1 MPMWSPM
8 RSPWGPM
15 RASGAPTAQDLS
27 PNRRTLASY
36 HWRRRAFQVVRASLD
51 QSVCAHHWRRRASR
65 VNARII
71 GGCLLAHHGP
81 MLTIQMNLRPA
92 LNKLVMYVLFLAPPC
107 HTVCKSKI
115 WMATGNGLQIRS
127 LFRPLQSLHADKS
140 RSACL
145 WNCDV
150 IARSRE
156 SFDHHCD
163 VSIVTSSFVY
173 SRLKTFFIA
182 TARVVKDAADYTG
195 CENDTASC
203 VSTLDH
209 VAAYPASPILGSVD
223 STNLP

>member
-1 MPMWSPM
+1 MPMRSAM

-15 RASGAPTAQDLS
+15 RASGAPTEQDLS
-27 PNRRTLASY
+27 PNRRTLASH
-36 HWRRRAFQVVRASLD
+36 HWRRRAFQVVHASLD

-65 VNARII
+65 VNARIV

-127 LFRPLQSLHADKS
+127 LFTPLQSLHADKS

-150 IARSRE
+150 IARSLE

-163 VSIVTSSFVY
+163 VYIVTSSFVY
-173 SRLKTFFIA
+173 SRRKHFSKLQHELSRTRP
-182 TARVVKDAADYTG
+182 TTLVVRTILPVAFPR
-195 CENDTASC
+195 
-203 VSTLDH
+203 STTW
-209 VAAYPASPILGSVD
+209 PPTSPRLLGSVD

>member
-1 MPMWSPM
+1 MTHTVPDTPKFPFNACYCAPTMPMRSPM

-27 PNRRTLASY
+27 PNRRTLASH

-65 VNARII
+65 VNARIV

-145 WNCDV
+145 ELWRHRKV
-150 IARSRE
+150 
-156 SFDHHCD
+156 DHVNHLIT
-163 VSIVTSSFVY
+163 IVTSPLW
-173 SRLKTFFIA
+173 RLHL
-182 TARVVKDAADYTG
+182 
-195 CENDTASC
+195 S
-203 VSTLDH
+203 
-209 VAAYPASPILGSVD
+209 ILVLKHFS
-223 STNLP
+223 